1 MAKAIGLSVSTVQGI
16 WRAFGLQPHRTETFK
31 LSTDPNF
38 VAKVRDVV
46 VRLAAGG
53 KQCARRSGKVLAM
66 SLSDSLEP
74 RDNPRERFI
83 LEHAMKHQRHFG
95 TGEAAQ
101 REAVQIWKMIGDLDR
116 SVQLLDCDIA
126 IEEERTMISDRS
138 NAAYSILAR
147 MLVARRHNLRNTIAA
162 LEHRI
167 SEFDQVELV
176 AEVA

>member
-1 MAKAIGLSVSTVQGI
+1 
-16 WRAFGLQPHRTETFK
+16 
-31 LSTDPNF
+31 
-38 VAKVRDVV
+38 
-46 VRLAAGG
+46 
-53 KQCARRSGKVLAM
+53 M
-66 SLSDSLEP
+66 SLSDSPEP
-74 RDNPRERFI
+74 RDNPRERLI
-83 LEHAMKHQRHFG
+83 LEHAMKHQRHFD

-147 MLVARRHNLRNTIAA
+147 MLVARRDNLRSTIAA

-167 SEFDQVELV
+167 SELDQV